1 VTFMQPRRRAL
12 WGLVWSPNA
21 LGRLGALAVG
31 FRLGPPAVLP
41 AHMERE
47 DSKSKGAARVLP
59 RAQ

>member
-1 VTFMQPRRRAL
+1 MVESL
-12 WGLVWSPNA
+12 DV
-21 LGRLGALAVG
+21 LGRFGALAVG

-47 DSKSKGAARVLP
+47 DSKRKGAARELP